1 MKKLTEDLKRMLDG
15 LASQDAGDYLSMGE
29 KLRRI
34 GGHAGF
40 AVHHAERPA
49 VQQQT
54 GTARRIAVVINKGS
68 TDAAFSHALQACQR
82 LDAHLDLLLFGPV
95 SRERVA
101 QLGTAIRRAGVAFRT
116 VYMTGPVAQGVADY
130 TQQHFSL
137 IYLVAAVDDPDIAEM
152 LEEVQPARRG
162 YLPVPLVLTG
172 DKLPKRAVAATAS

>member
-15 LASQDAGDYLSMGE
+15 LASQDAGDYLSMDE

-34 GGHAGF
+34 GRHAGSD
-40 AVHHAERPA
+40 VQHAEQSA
-49 VQQQT
+49 VLQPT
-54 GTARRIAVVINKGS
+54 GTPRRIAVVINKGS

-82 LDAHLDLLLFGPV
+82 LDAHLDLLLLGPV

-101 QLGTAIRRAGVAFRT
+101 QLEVAIRRAGVAFQS
-116 VYMTGPVAQGVADY
+116 VYMTGPVAHGVAEY
-130 TQQHFSL
+130 TKRHYSL

-152 LEEVQPARRG
+152 VEEVQPARRG
-162 YLPVPLVLTG
+162 YLPVPLVLIG

>member
-15 LASQDAGDYLSMGE
+15 LASQDAGDYLPMGE
-29 KLRRI
+29 KLQRI
-34 GGHAGF
+34 GWHAGHD
-40 AVHHAERPA
+40 VHHAEQPA
-49 VQQQT
+49 VPQPT
-54 GTARRIAVVINKGS
+54 GTVRRIAVVINKGS

-101 QLGTAIRRAGVAFRT
+101 QLGTAIRRTGVAFRT

-152 LEEVQPARRG
+152 LEQVQPARRG

-172 DKLPKRAVAATAS
+172 DKLPKRAIAATAS